1 MKSSNLAA
9 RTRPFASR
17 VGRGN
22 GEAPAAS
29 GGLNGVD
36 VVNLWLGIG
45 SLAGLLLVLS
55 IPPLRRRL
63 PGLRSCPAGLELLL
77 WLGFVSLC
85 LVALASVRTIRSTEL
100 SQATARA
107 ALNVAGPAIDSLLGP
122 KAIWMSA
129 HQPGV
134 DLVTAGIVGLGCVVV
149 AARAV
154 TGLRRALQP
163 RPHLGDW
170 WEVKLSLE
178 GAPPIEVR
186 PASRFQLQPAPSA
199 ASDAVIDA
207 RAAALYFGVSRAT
220 VYRWARTGRLP
231 FT

>member
-1 MKSSNLAA
+1 MNLRLAIA
-9 RTRPFASR
+9 
-17 VGRGN
+17 
-22 GEAPAAS
+22 
-29 GGLNGVD
+29 
-36 VVNLWLGIG
+36 

-107 ALNVAGPAIDSLLGP
+107 ALNVAGQAIDSLLGP

-134 DLVTAGIVGLGCVVV
+134 DLVTAGIVGLGCVIV

-178 GAPPIEVR
+178 GAPPIEAR
-186 PASRFQLQPAPSA
+186 PAPRFQLQPAASA

-231 FT
+231 FTRAGMELRFSSGDLAALARTAASAKQNDA